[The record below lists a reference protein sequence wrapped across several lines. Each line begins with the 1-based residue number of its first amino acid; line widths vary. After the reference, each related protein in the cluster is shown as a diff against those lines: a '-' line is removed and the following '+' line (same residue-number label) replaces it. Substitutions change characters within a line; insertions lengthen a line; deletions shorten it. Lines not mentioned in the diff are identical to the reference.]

1 MAVLELKFF
10 PAEVLRTPT
19 QPVSTFDDDLATVA
33 QDMAETMYME
43 NGIGLAANQV
53 GLSIQMLVMDVPDEE
68 NPSVSRL
75 KTLINPSV
83 VESAG
88 EIIWDEGCLSFPGL
102 SIPVKRAE
110 SVTVAYQD
118 PSGAKHQETV
128 HGLEAICLQHEMD
141 HLAGITFID
150 YLIPLKRKL
159 ALRELKKNLDEM
171 GVTP

>member
-1 MAVLELKFF
+1 MAVLELKYF

-19 QPVSTFDDDLATVA
+19 QKVSTFDDTITTIA

-68 NPSVSRL
+68 SPTTSRL
-75 KTLINPSV
+75 KVLVNPSI
-83 VESAG
+83 VESTG
-88 EIIWDEGCLSFPGL
+88 EVIWDEGCLSFPGL

-110 SVTVAYQD
+110 SVTVSYSD
-118 PSGAKHQETV
+118 PEGALHEETMN
-128 HGLEAICLQHEMD
+128 GLEAICLQHEMD

-150 YLIPLKRKL
+150 YLSPLKRKL
-159 ALRELKKNLDEM
+159 ALRELKKNLAEM
-171 GVTP
+171 GAST